1 MNVIFCNNNV
11 YIMSRVYPPTAENNE
26 ANQPVMGRVVESDD
40 NDNVIMGKV
49 VEENVKNVE
58 TSPKEQNYLEF
69 EFDGS
74 PVTEKSVY

>member
-1 MNVIFCNNNV
+1 
-11 YIMSRVYPPTAENNE
+11 MSRVYPPTAENNE